1 MQKRIAGVTRICRN
15 PPRIF
20 TWCGFVHRALRG
32 QARRIPRKK
41 PLTVQAGYGATVSVK
56 EYLSEN
62 QIEIPIQ
69 VGLGSEFRRG
79 RLVDR
84 PAVCICSTLL
94 EVFGN

>member
-1 MQKRIAGVTRICRN
+1 MRKPLAGVTRIYRN
-15 PPRIF
+15 RPRIF
-20 TWCGFVHRALRG
+20 IWCALHRALRG

-79 RLVDR
+79 RLVNRD
-84 PAVCICSTLL
+84 AVCVCSTLP
-94 EVFGN
+94 EVLGN